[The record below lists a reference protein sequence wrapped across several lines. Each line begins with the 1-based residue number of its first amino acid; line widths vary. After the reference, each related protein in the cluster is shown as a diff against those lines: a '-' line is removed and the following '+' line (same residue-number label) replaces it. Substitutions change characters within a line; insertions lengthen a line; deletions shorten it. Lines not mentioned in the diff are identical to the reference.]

1 MLLQPAIDR
10 ITATAGVSVLAGG
23 FRKVMGAADFASAR
37 EDLKTP
43 PVAYVIPLG
52 DTAAPSDLLGL
63 SYEQHV
69 VERFGVVLAVQNLR
83 DVRGAAV
90 NSPLETLRRAV
101 IDNMLGF
108 QPGTDYDPT
117 QYGGGRLLMLDVAV
131 IWWQLDFITGYYER
145 KI

>member
-1 MLLQPAIDR
+1 MLLQPVIDH
-10 ITATAGVSVLAGG
+10 ITATAGVGVLAGG
-23 FRKVMGAADFASAR
+23 FRKALGASGFAAAQA
-37 EDLKTP
+37 DLKMP

-52 DTAAPSDLLGL
+52 DTAAASDLQGL

-69 VERFGVVLAVQNLR
+69 TERFGVMLAVQNLK
-83 DVRGAAV
+83 DVRGDAV
-90 NSPLETLRRAV
+90 NSALETLRRAT

-108 QPGTDYDPT
+108 QPATDYDPV